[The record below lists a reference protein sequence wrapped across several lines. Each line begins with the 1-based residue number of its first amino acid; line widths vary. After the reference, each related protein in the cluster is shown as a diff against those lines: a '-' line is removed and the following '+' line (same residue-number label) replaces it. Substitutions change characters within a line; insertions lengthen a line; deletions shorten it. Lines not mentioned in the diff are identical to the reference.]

1 MSASLVRLVYV
12 STATAPV
19 DQDALQAILTD
30 ASIRNAGNGIT
41 GVLCASRDHYLQLLE
56 GLAHQVLDRYLR
68 ITTDTRHRD
77 PTLLSISLAAERL
90 FGQWSMAYV
99 NGSAHAANL
108 REILSAQS
116 DLGVRG
122 DRATAILRRF
132 LSELKSSDLPNA
144 VAAAQE

>member
-1 MSASLVRLVYV
+1 MSARLVRLVYV
-12 STATAPV
+12 STATVPV
-19 DQDALQAILTD
+19 DQEALQAILTD
-30 ASIRNAGNGIT
+30 ASTKNAGNGIT

-56 GLAHQVLDRYLR
+56 GRAHQVLDRYLR
-68 ITTDTRHRD
+68 IVTDPRHRD
-77 PTLLSISLAAERL
+77 PTLLSISLTAERL

-116 DLGVRG
+116 DMGARS
-122 DRATAILRRF
+122 DHATAILRRF
-132 LSELKSSDLPNA
+132 LSELRSKDVPNA